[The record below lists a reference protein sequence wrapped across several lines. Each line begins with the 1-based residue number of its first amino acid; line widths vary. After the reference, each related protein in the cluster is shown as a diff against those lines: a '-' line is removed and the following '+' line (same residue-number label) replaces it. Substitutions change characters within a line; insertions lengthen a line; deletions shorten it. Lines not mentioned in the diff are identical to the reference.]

1 MFGYTGAEF
10 DAASHSTMSAGA
22 IVVAAGSSSRMGGVD
37 KIMAPLCGRPL
48 VTHSLDA
55 FESSPLVARIV
66 LVVPLAGVDTYSS
79 LVSEFGY
86 GSVRAVP
93 GGERRQ
99 DSVRNGL
106 DALGAVEWTI
116 VHDGARPCIDA
127 AMIETGLQAARAT
140 GAAAPAMPLSD
151 TIKEIDDSGMVVR
164 TLTRDRLR
172 AAQTPQV
179 FSTRLLRRAHEQVR
193 GDATDDAAMIEMIGG
208 SVRLFPG
215 SAENLKVT
223 TPLDLEIAEAI
234 LRRRAGRS

>member
-1 MFGYTGAEF
+1 
-10 DAASHSTMSAGA
+10 MSAGA

-55 FESSPLVARIV
+55 FEGSPLVARVV
-66 LVVPLAGVDTYSS
+66 LVVPPAGIDAHRG
-79 LVSEFGY
+79 LVSERGY
-86 GSVRAVP
+86 GKVQVVR

-127 AMIETGLQAARAT
+127 AMIEIGLQAAKAT
-140 GAAAPAMPLSD
+140 GAAAPAQPLSD

-179 FSTRLLRRAHEQVR
+179 FSTALLRRAHEQIQEDV
-193 GDATDDAAMIEMIGG
+193 TDDAAMIEMTGG
-208 SVRLFPG
+208 PVRLFAG
-215 SAENLKVT
+215 STENLKVT

-234 LRRRAGRS
+234 IRRRDGRS

>member
-1 MFGYTGAEF
+1 
-10 DAASHSTMSAGA
+10 MSAGA
-22 IVVAAGSSSRMGGVD
+22 IVVAAGSSTRMGGVD

-55 FESSPLVARIV
+55 FEASPLVAVVV
-66 LVVPLAGVDTYSS
+66 LVGPREGVAAHRG
-79 LVSEFGY
+79 LVTDRGY
-86 GSVRAVP
+86 GKVQVVP

-99 DSVRNGL
+99 DSVRCGL
-106 DALGAVEWTI
+106 DSLGAVEWTI

-127 AMIETGLQAARAT
+127 AMIEAGLRAAEAT
-140 GAAAPAMPLSD
+140 AAAAPALSLSD
-151 TIKEIDDSGMVVR
+151 TVKEVDDSGMVVR
-164 TLTRDRLR
+164 TLERDRLR

-179 FSTRLLRRAHEQVR
+179 FSTALLRRAHEQVR
-193 GDATDDAAMIEMIGG
+193 EDVTDDAAMVEMTGG

-234 LRRRAGRS
+234 LRRRPGP

>member
-1 MFGYTGAEF
+1 
-10 DAASHSTMSAGA
+10 
-22 IVVAAGSSSRMGGVD
+22 MGGVD
-37 KIMAPLCGRPL
+37 KIMTPLCGRPL

-55 FESSPLVARIV
+55 FESSPLVVRVV
-66 LVVPLAGVDTYSS
+66 LVGPREGIDEHRS
-79 LVSEFGY
+79 LVLERGY
-86 GSVRAVP
+86 GKVQVVP

-99 DSVRNGL
+99 DSVRCGL
-106 DALGAVEWTI
+106 DALGSVEWAI

-127 AMIETGLQAARAT
+127 AMIEAGLRAAEAT
-140 GAAAPAMPLSD
+140 GAAAPARPLSD
-151 TIKEIDDSGMVVR
+151 TIKEVDDSGMVVR
-164 TLTRDRLR
+164 TLERDRLR

-179 FSTRLLRRAHEQVR
+179 FSTALLRRAHEQVR
-193 GDATDDAAMIEMIGG
+193 EDVTDDAAMVEMTGG

>member
-1 MFGYTGAEF
+1 
-10 DAASHSTMSAGA
+10 MSAGA
-22 IVVAAGSSSRMGGVD
+22 IVVAAGSSSRMAGID

-48 VTHSLDA
+48 VTYSLDA
-55 FESSPLVARIV
+55 FERSPLVSRVV
-66 LVVPLAGVDTYSS
+66 LVVPAEGVDSHRS
-79 LVSEFGY
+79 LVDERGY
-86 GSVRAVP
+86 GKVEVVP

-127 AMIETGLQAARAT
+127 AIIEEGLRAAKST
-140 GAAAPAMPLSD
+140 GAAAPAQPLSD

-179 FSTRLLRRAHEQVR
+179 FSTPLLRRAHKQVR
-193 GDATDDAAMIEMIGG
+193 GDVTDDAAMIEMTGG
-208 SVRLFPG
+208 SVMLFPG

-234 LRRRAGRS
+234 IRRRAMGA

>member
-1 MFGYTGAEF
+1 
-10 DAASHSTMSAGA
+10 
-22 IVVAAGSSSRMGGVD
+22 MGGVD
-37 KIMAPLCGRPL
+37 KIMTPLCGRPL

-55 FESSPLVARIV
+55 FESSPLVARVV
-66 LVVPLAGVDTYSS
+66 LVGPHERIDAHRS
-79 LVSEFGY
+79 LVLERRY
-86 GSVRAVP
+86 GKVQVVP

-127 AMIETGLQAARAT
+127 DMIEEGLRAARST
-140 GAAAPAMPLSD
+140 GAAAPALPLSD
-151 TIKEIDDSGMVVR
+151 TVKEIDEAGMVVR
-164 TLTRDRLR
+164 TLERDRLR

-179 FSTRLLRRAHEQVR
+179 FSTALLRQAHEQVR
-193 GDATDDAAMIEMIGG
+193 EDVTDDAAMIEMTGG

-215 SAENLKVT
+215 SPENLKVT

-234 LRRRAGRS
+234 LRRRACP

>member
-1 MFGYTGAEF
+1 
-10 DAASHSTMSAGA
+10 MSAGA

-37 KIMAPLCGRPL
+37 KIMARLCGRPL

-55 FESSPLVARIV
+55 FENSPLVARVV
-66 LVVPLAGVDTYSS
+66 LVVPREGVATHRG
-79 LVSEFGY
+79 LVTERGY
-86 GSVRAVP
+86 GKVQVVP

-99 DSVRNGL
+99 DSVRSGL

-127 AMIETGLQAARAT
+127 GMIETGLQAAKST
-140 GAAAPAMPLSD
+140 GAAAPALPLSD
-151 TIKEIDDSGMVVR
+151 TVKEVDDSGMVVR
-164 TLTRDRLR
+164 TLARDRLR

-179 FSTRLLRRAHEQVR
+179 FSTALLRRTHEQVR
-193 GDATDDAAMIEMIGG
+193 EDVTDDAAMIEMTGG
-208 SVRLFPG
+208 SVRLFSG

>member
-1 MFGYTGAEF
+1 
-10 DAASHSTMSAGA
+10 MSAGA

-55 FESSPLVARIV
+55 FETSPLVARV
-66 LVVPLAGVDTYSS
+66 MLVVPPSGVDAHRG
-79 LVSEFGY
+79 LVSERGY
-86 GSVRAVP
+86 GKVQVVR

-116 VHDGARPCIDA
+116 VHDGARPCIEA
-127 AMIETGLQAARAT
+127 GMIETGLRAAKST
-140 GAAAPAMPLSD
+140 GAAAPAQPLSD

-164 TLTRDRLR
+164 TLARDRLR

-179 FSTRLLRRAHEQVR
+179 FSTALLRHAHEQIQEDV
-193 GDATDDAAMIEMIGG
+193 TDDAAMIEMTGG
-208 SVRLFPG
+208 PVRLFAG
-215 SAENLKVT
+215 SSENLKVT

>member
-1 MFGYTGAEF
+1 
-10 DAASHSTMSAGA
+10 
-22 IVVAAGSSSRMGGVD
+22 MGGVD
-37 KIMAPLCGRPL
+37 KIMALLCGRPL

-55 FESSPLVARIV
+55 FKGSPLVARVV
-66 LVVPLAGVDTYSS
+66 LVVPPAAVDAHHGLLREHGYSK
-79 LVSEFGY
+79 VEI
-86 GSVRAVP
+86 VP

-106 DALGAVEWTI
+106 DALGGMEWAI

-127 AMIETGLQAARAT
+127 AMIETGLEAAKTT
-140 GAAAPAMPLSD
+140 GAAAPAQPISD

-164 TLTRDRLR
+164 TLQRDRLR
-172 AAQTPQV
+172 AVQTPQV

-193 GDATDDAAMIEMIGG
+193 EDVTDDAAMIEMTGG
-208 SVRLFPG
+208 SVRLFAG

-234 LRRRAGRS
+234 LRRRAEGA